1 VGLEGSEYVEPIA
14 PEGLLKILYHTFHR
28 QGPIHL
34 FEFLLHLLI
43 IDLDHRLHFIYFF
56 QHPIVL
62 EVSCNQEEHE
72 SVRGGAG
79 DVSYTIHVSI
89 SSFNGFLD
97 SSLKILINMIHHTT
111 QNDVIRKFLLIFLYI
126 LIQI

>member
-43 IDLDHRLHFIYFF
+43 IDLD